1 MRIFLAAIVFAVAL
15 FSNSFSAAIDSTV
28 GCYWEIDTSV
38 ANVRV
43 TGTVAG
49 TVIPK
54 RDIQRGYD
62 YLISFQ
68 DSIGAAADSAYM
80 TCITYGTDGS
90 TIMDSRVVGVHLYAN
105 SRYGLFRL
113 PIGFAA
119 FGKSFKVT
127 FTRYNATNKSNI
139 VRASLIKRAP
149 MNINIDYG
157 RKR

>member
-1 MRIFLAAIVFAVAL
+1 MKKILAAIVFAVSL
-15 FSNSFSAAIDSTV
+15 FSNSFSSEIDSTP
-28 GCYWEIDTSV
+28 GCYWEIDAEVT
-38 ANVRV
+38 NIRV
-43 TGTVAG
+43 TGTTAG

-54 RDIQRGYD
+54 RTIERGFD
-62 YLISFQ
+62 YLVSFQ

-80 TCITYGTDGS
+80 TCITYGTDDA
-90 TIMDSRVVGVHLYAN
+90 TVMDSRVVAVHRTGVT
-105 SRYGLFRL
+105 YGLARL

-149 MNINIDYG
+149 MTTNIDYG